1 MAGKN
6 SSYETSWAD
15 QWDPEPVYTNN
26 YGSNYSTRTWN
37 SSGFSGKVSDKFG
50 KTKTVASTGMK
61 KVKGGATAGVHWLKN
76 KYQKTTQKH

>member
-6 SSYETSWAD
+6 SSYETSWAG
-15 QWDPEPVYTNN
+15 QWDPEPLYKHN
-26 YGSNYSTRTWN
+26 YGSNYSGRT
-37 SSGFSGKVSDKFG
+37 SSGKVSDKLG

-61 KVKGGATAGVHWLKN
+61 KVKEGATAGVHWLKL